1 MGCVY
6 AYYCVVYQKIIW
18 RIMATE
24 QEIFVIEMEIAL
36 AESEIEK
43 LQKFVADQ
51 KMELEMKKAENVDR
65 H

>member
-1 MGCVY
+1 
-6 AYYCVVYQKIIW
+6 
-18 RIMATE
+18 MATQ